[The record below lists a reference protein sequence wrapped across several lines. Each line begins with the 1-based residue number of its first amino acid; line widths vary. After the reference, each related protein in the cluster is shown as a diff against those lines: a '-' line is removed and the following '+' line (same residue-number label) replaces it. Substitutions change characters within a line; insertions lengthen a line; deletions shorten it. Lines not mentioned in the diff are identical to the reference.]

1 MKDSVDAGEIF
12 VHSIQPKGPADC
24 DGQLQCNDQILAV
37 DGIPVKGLSCK
48 GVLNRIRQNERPTV
62 KLLLFQR
69 SQTSPVKD
77 HTSPTSS
84 VSDVKLPA
92 SSSCLKLS
100 IKPSR
105 ALSSSTDGL
114 DSTKHLK
121 PKSSVTKSYFDRSY
135 IPEHHVS
142 TPNIFNSIYQTE
154 DKSILPDTN
163 HTTSAELTDK
173 PQEDSKDRFSNG
185 IKQTFFPTRPSQVLT
200 KKIPSMKDVY
210 LKKVESSNNTEMPAS
225 LASLFSSRDQLF
237 ANSGTTDLSER
248 DSGNWTL
255 LSKNTLNFKDQ
266 RPNEKFFECV
276 LTKIQGSFGLNII
289 GGIDTKTD
297 LGGVYVKSLQPGG
310 AAQQNGTI
318 QKNDRILSINDVS
331 LQDKYHQQAVRI
343 LHDAT
348 DRSILVLGRVVEDDS
363 HGTTASETLENSVAP
378 LQFGGNIPQP
388 KVDTKLDPNKTTP
401 LPNPTSTTPIL
412 TSPSQATTMAKTAEK
427 CQENSTQEFISK
439 KESPETFCDLPKT
452 YVSGTKENK
461 VFQESPSLKEECN
474 SSATCEDHKKCCQD
488 KNIYF
493 PDRNNGAIINNTV
506 TPKGSRK
513 DPTLS
518 DRISNE
524 LLKVPDSV
532 TDEKLGFDE
541 KNTSK
546 DKCPKNEEQCN
557 ILAANGYK
565 PDSPNGRIEVKSNF
579 HSTLSEDC
587 GQFSSSQEKKSV
599 CKSKLHKA
607 TLVNADV
614 SENLSES
621 VSETNLSESMNHKV
635 GFTSEESL
643 EGNSDTMTAGV
654 SSTRKTTTE
663 QQCLTQMCEMAEK
676 NRVFQVRLKKSES
689 GNYGFSL
696 VPAFH
701 HNNYS
706 RLVIKAISESG
717 VAAQDGNLRVGDY
730 LLQVNGRC
738 VIGFSVK
745 KVVSLLKKQSAATL
759 TLTVHRLKCSDDCCF
774 KELVKPV
781 KNTSVESS
789 SNVGNCSSDDKT
801 EVVQENLN
809 VSRRQQCLGSLK
821 NGCQIN
827 NQNSIKDQ
835 LDKLTDDLTWLW
847 QIPLVKVAQRVDS
860 KVLLETQIY
869 LLEALE
875 NNKYKNEFQSLKQV
889 KPSNS
894 SSKVAHLEQNRSK
907 NRFHNIVP
915 CTTSRSLR
923 NHQIIHLVYRCWP
936 YNINHLDID
945 SFLQFVQTIQH
956 YRPLSRSL
964 PDEQHCSSDLVIVHC
979 SSGSS
984 LSALIIAVDVAVI
997 HIQNNIKFNLFD
1009 IVSDLRLQRPQ
1020 MIETEDQYRIC
1031 YQASL
1036 RAVQKLF

>member
-1 MKDSVDAGEIF
+1 MQISQWNGQIFSGGSDKKVNWLFVQKSKISPNPPSPPPLIPSSPITSPGTTTSTSVCDISPEKGICVYDSRDNGGAKNRKFKEVILQKDLYGSIGIDLTNESMKDSVDAGEIF

-48 GVLNRIRQNERPTV
+48 GVLNRIRQNEQPTV

-84 VSDVKLPA
+84 VSNVKLPA

-105 ALSSSTDGL
+105 ALSSSTNGL
-114 DSTKHLK
+114 DSTKDLK
-121 PKSSVTKSYFDRSY
+121 PKSSVTKSYFDHSY

-154 DKSILPDTN
+154 DEFILPDTN
-163 HTTSAELTDK
+163 HTTSVELTDK
-173 PQEDSKDRFSNG
+173 PQEDSKDKFANG
-185 IKQTFFPTRPSQVLT
+185 IKQTLFPTRPSQVLT

-210 LKKVESSNNTEMPAS
+210 LKKVESSNNAEMPAS
-225 LASLFSSRDQLF
+225 LASLFTRPDELF
-237 ANSGTTDLSER
+237 TNLGTTDLPERHSE
-248 DSGNWTL
+248 NWTL
-255 LSKNTLNFKDQ
+255 LSKNSWNFKDQ

-276 LTKIQGSFGLNII
+276 LTKIQGSLGLNII

-318 QKNDRILSINDVS
+318 QKNDRILCINDVS
-331 LQDKYHQQAVRI
+331 LQDKYHQQAVSI

-348 DRSILVLGRVVEDDS
+348 ERCILVLGRIVEDDS
-363 HGTTASETLENSVAP
+363 HGNTTSESLESSVAP
-378 LQFGGNIPQP
+378 VKYGYCGNVPQP
-388 KVDTKLDPNKTTP
+388 K
-401 LPNPTSTTPIL
+401 
-412 TSPSQATTMAKTAEK
+412 E
-427 CQENSTQEFISK
+427 
-439 KESPETFCDLPKT
+439 ES
-452 YVSGTKENK
+452 
-461 VFQESPSLKEECN
+461 N

-488 KNIYF
+488 KYIYF
-493 PDRNNGAIINNTV
+493 PDRNNGATINKTV
-506 TPKGSRK
+506 TPKGSTK

-518 DRISNE
+518 DRINKE
-524 LLKVPDSV
+524 LVKVPDSV

-546 DKCPKNEEQCN
+546 DKCPKTEEECN
-557 ILAANGYK
+557 ILAPNGYIS
-565 PDSPNGRIEVKSNF
+565 DSPNGRIEVKSNF

-587 GQFSSSQEKKSV
+587 GQFSLSQEKKFV
-599 CKSKLHKA
+599 CKSKIHEA
-607 TLVNADV
+607 TLVNTEA
-614 SENLSES
+614 SETLSES
-621 VSETNLSESMNHKV
+621 VSETNMSESMDHKL

-654 SSTRKTTTE
+654 SSTSKTTTK

-676 NRVFQVRLKKSES
+676 NKVFQVRLKKSES

-706 RLVIKAISESG
+706 RLFIKAISENG
-717 VAAQDGNLRVGDY
+717 AAAQDGNLRVGDY
-730 LLQVNGRC
+730 LLQVNGIC
-738 VIGFSVK
+738 VIGFNVK

-759 TLTVHRLKCSDDCCF
+759 TLTVHRSKCSEDCYL

-781 KNTSVESS
+781 KNTPVESS
-789 SNVGNCSSDDKT
+789 SNIGNCSSDDKT
-801 EVVQENLN
+801 EVLQENLN
-809 VSRRQQCLGSLK
+809 VNPRQQCLGSLK

-827 NQNSIKDQ
+827 HQNTIKDQ
-835 LDKLTDDLTWLW
+835 LDKLTDDLNWLW

-869 LLEALE
+869 LIEALE
-875 NNKYKNEFQSLKQV
+875 NNNYKTEFQSLKQV

-894 SSKVAHLEQNRSK
+894 ASKVAHLEQNQSK

-915 CTTSRSLR
+915 CTISRSLR
-923 NHQIIHLVYRCWP
+923 STVTH
-936 YNINHLDID
+936 
-945 SFLQFVQTIQH
+945 T
-956 YRPLSRSL
+956 
-964 PDEQHCSSDLVIVHC
+964 
-979 SSGSS
+979 
-984 LSALIIAVDVAVI
+984 LIF
-997 HIQNNIKFNLFD
+997 K
-1009 IVSDLRLQRPQ
+1009 S
-1020 MIETEDQYRIC
+1020 
-1031 YQASL
+1031 
-1036 RAVQKLF
+1036 

>member
-1 MKDSVDAGEIF
+1 MQISQWNGQIFSGGSDKKVNWLFVQKSKISPNPPSPPPLIPSSPITSPGTTTSTSVCDISPEKGICVYDSRDNGGAKNRKFKEVILQKDLYGSIGIDLTNESMKDSVDAGEIF

-48 GVLNRIRQNERPTV
+48 GVLNRIRQNEQPTV

-84 VSDVKLPA
+84 VSNVKLPA

-105 ALSSSTDGL
+105 ALSSSTNGL
-114 DSTKHLK
+114 DSTKDLK
-121 PKSSVTKSYFDRSY
+121 PKSSVTKSYFDHSY

-154 DKSILPDTN
+154 DEFILPDTN
-163 HTTSAELTDK
+163 HTTSVELTDK
-173 PQEDSKDRFSNG
+173 PQEDSKDKFANG
-185 IKQTFFPTRPSQVLT
+185 IKQTLFPTRPSQVLT

-210 LKKVESSNNTEMPAS
+210 LKKVESSNNAEMPAS
-225 LASLFSSRDQLF
+225 LASLFTRPDELF
-237 ANSGTTDLSER
+237 TNLGTTDLPERHSE
-248 DSGNWTL
+248 NWTL
-255 LSKNTLNFKDQ
+255 LSKNSWNFKDQ

-276 LTKIQGSFGLNII
+276 LTKIQGSLGLNII

-318 QKNDRILSINDVS
+318 QKNDRILCINDVS
-331 LQDKYHQQAVRI
+331 LQDKYHQQAVSI

-348 DRSILVLGRVVEDDS
+348 ERCILVLGRIVEDDS
-363 HGTTASETLENSVAP
+363 HGNTTSESLESSVAP
-378 LQFGGNIPQP
+378 VKYGYCGNVPQP
-388 KVDTKLDPNKTTP
+388 KVGTELDPNKTKP

-412 TSPSQATTMAKTAEK
+412 TSPPQTATMAKTTEE
-427 CQENSTQEFISK
+427 CQLNSTQEFISK
-439 KESPETFCDLPKT
+439 KESPETFCDLPET
-452 YVSGTKENK
+452 YVSGTRDNK
-461 VFQESPSLKEECN
+461 VLQESPSLKEESN

-488 KNIYF
+488 KYIYF
-493 PDRNNGAIINNTV
+493 PDRNNGATINKTV
-506 TPKGSRK
+506 TPKGSTK

-518 DRISNE
+518 DRINKE
-524 LLKVPDSV
+524 LVKVPDSV

-546 DKCPKNEEQCN
+546 DKCPKTEEECN
-557 ILAANGYK
+557 ILAPNGYIS
-565 PDSPNGRIEVKSNF
+565 DSPNGRIEVKSNF

-587 GQFSSSQEKKSV
+587 GQFSLSQEKKFV
-599 CKSKLHKA
+599 CKSKIHEA
-607 TLVNADV
+607 TLVNTEA
-614 SENLSES
+614 SETLSES
-621 VSETNLSESMNHKV
+621 VSETNMSESMDHKL

-654 SSTRKTTTE
+654 SSTSKTTTK

-676 NRVFQVRLKKSES
+676 NKVFQVRLKKSES

-706 RLVIKAISESG
+706 RLFIKAISENG
-717 VAAQDGNLRVGDY
+717 AAAQDGNLRVGDY
-730 LLQVNGRC
+730 LLQVNGIC
-738 VIGFSVK
+738 VIGFNVK

-759 TLTVHRLKCSDDCCF
+759 TLTVHRSKCSEDCYL

-781 KNTSVESS
+781 KNTPVESS
-789 SNVGNCSSDDKT
+789 SNIGNCSSDDKT
-801 EVVQENLN
+801 EVLQENLN
-809 VSRRQQCLGSLK
+809 VNPRQQCLGSLK

-827 NQNSIKDQ
+827 HQNTIKDQ
-835 LDKLTDDLTWLW
+835 LDKLTDDLNWLW

-869 LLEALE
+869 LIEALE
-875 NNKYKNEFQSLKQV
+875 NNNYKTEFQSLKQV

-894 SSKVAHLEQNRSK
+894 ASKVAHLEQNQSK

-915 CTTSRSLR
+915 CTISRSLR
-923 NHQIIHLVYRCWP
+923 STVTH
-936 YNINHLDID
+936 
-945 SFLQFVQTIQH
+945 T
-956 YRPLSRSL
+956 
-964 PDEQHCSSDLVIVHC
+964 
-979 SSGSS
+979 
-984 LSALIIAVDVAVI
+984 LIF
-997 HIQNNIKFNLFD
+997 K
-1009 IVSDLRLQRPQ
+1009 S
-1020 MIETEDQYRIC
+1020 
-1031 YQASL
+1031 
-1036 RAVQKLF
+1036 